1 MSWADT
7 DDAGDA
13 DSPAIGSFPLTG
25 RFPKALPPI
34 AVVFDDAPVNRA
46 IARRLV
52 TAGFPVAWFTRDD
65 QNALERG
72 ERLRGTKARTPRHP
86 SRCVSCASLRRRLLS
101 RPLPRRCLLRRR
113 RE

>member
-1 MSWADT
+1 VSWADT

-72 ERLRGTKARTPRHP
+72 ERLRGEDAETRRGD
-86 SRCVSCASLRRRLLS
+86 RGVSPETGFQGWRG
-101 RPLPRRCLLRRR
+101 
-113 RE
+113 